1 MFSFKPALNIRSTKD
16 FRNLLQTYESQG
28 KGGVLLSEVEEAMPN
43 SETALVKMKDDIIE
57 ISTRD
62 KVEKAYFYANKDLT
76 IELDESFNA
85 LWRSVSVE
93 GLTRST
99 IEAELRKVDVDVLK
113 GAKDNSQERGVKRKR
128 KDHGRRR
135 ATRAHVSNTHLEKG
149 YLHDYR
155 GVN

>member
-1 MFSFKPALNIRSTKD
+1 M
-16 FRNLLQTYESQG
+16 
-28 KGGVLLSEVEEAMPN
+28 LLSEVEEALPN

-99 IEAELRKVDVDVLK
+99 IEAELRK
-113 GAKDNSQERGVKRKR
+113 
-128 KDHGRRR
+128 RRR
-135 ATRAHVSNTHLEKG
+135 SRCAQGS
-149 YLHDYR
+149 
-155 GVN
+155 